1 MPPKLGL
8 GKEELDKG
16 GPRNTDFFLFFFK
29 QPKESEGF
37 PSGSA
42 IKNPPAM

>member
-16 GPRNTDFFLFFFK
+16 GPRNTDFFLFFLSN
-29 QPKESEGF
+29 QRNQRVSPV
-37 PSGSA
+37 A
-42 IKNPPAM
+42 QL